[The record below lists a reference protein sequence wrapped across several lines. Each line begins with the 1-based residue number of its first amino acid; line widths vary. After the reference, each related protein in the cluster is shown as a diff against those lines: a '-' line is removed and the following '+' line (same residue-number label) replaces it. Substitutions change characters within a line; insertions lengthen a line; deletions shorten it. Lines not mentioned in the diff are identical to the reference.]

1 MSQGLLKGAQVLFL
15 AVLLAFFWIAC
26 VNGFKFHELLLGIPA
41 VIASVAF
48 AFYAIRN
55 VPIRFR
61 PNLRDVVQV
70 WTLPWNAAVDVAQV
84 LWVLLRDLTGQPAG
98 SLFRS
103 APWQPTQQTAHGT
116 AQRALAVAYTTVSP
130 NCVVIGIDCE
140 RGQIFFHQLS
150 PSPLPQMTR
159 KLGAWGGQ

>member
-1 MSQGLLKGAQVLFL
+1 MRMAGQVVFL
-15 AVLLAFFWIAC
+15 TVLLVFFWIAC
-26 VNGFKFHELLLGIPA
+26 VDGFKAHELLLGIPA
-41 VIASVAF
+41 IIASVAF

-55 VPIRFR
+55 VPLRFR
-61 PNLRDVVQV
+61 PELRDVVQA
-70 WTLPWNAAVDVAQV
+70 WRLPWNVAVDLGQV
-84 LWVLLRDLTGQPAG
+84 LCVLVRDFTGKPAG

-150 PSPLPQMTR
+150 PSPLPEMTR
-159 KLGAWGGQ
+159 KLGGWGGQ